1 MKPIAPSVRVGETTE
16 RSFTM
21 PKTAFVTGGT
31 GFLGLNLIQ
40 ELSKQKWKII
50 ALYLPSVDPKYLSR
64 YGVTMVCGNLND
76 GDLLCRAIPEGTDA
90 VFHLAANTSAW
101 AKNNAQQYIDNVE
114 GTRNMVDAAL
124 QKKVQRFVYTSSISA
139 FGYHPHECI
148 NEQTVSNALTC
159 GMHYNRTKFLAEN
172 IVKDAVKKGLNAV
185 ILNPCNIIG
194 PYDTNNWTR
203 QFIRPICN
211 GRLLVVP
218 PGKAMWCHVKDIVDA
233 HISAAD
239 KGVPGENYLL
249 GGTEARFIDVVNEI
263 ERLLGKAETR
273 RVQPA
278 WLLRLIVGVLFLK
291 SKIDGKEPL
300 LTPEKYTRAVAYIHC
315 DYSKASAVLGYRTSP
330 LSVMIKDSFTW
341 LKSENLL

>member
-1 MKPIAPSVRVGETTE
+1 
-16 RSFTM
+16 M
-21 PKTAFVTGGT
+21 PKTAFVTGAT

-40 ELSKQKWKII
+40 ELANRKWNII
-50 ALYLPSVDPKYLSR
+50 ALYLPATDPKYLSK
-64 YGVTMVCGNLND
+64 YEATMVGGNLSD
-76 GDLLCRAIPEGTDA
+76 ADLLCRAIPYGTDA

-101 AKNNAQQYIDNVE
+101 AKNNDQQYIDNVE

-124 QKKVQRFVYTSSISA
+124 QKKVQCFVYTSSISA

-148 NEQTVSNALTC
+148 NEQTVSNALAC
-159 GMHYNRTKFLAEN
+159 GMNYNKTKFLAES
-172 IVKDAVKKGLNAV
+172 IVKEAVKKGLNGV

-203 QFIRPICN
+203 QFIRPVYE
-211 GRLLVVP
+211 GRLPAVP

-233 HISAAD
+233 HISAVD

-273 RVQPA
+273 RIQPA
-278 WLLRLIVGVLFLK
+278 WLLRLIVGVLYLK
-291 SKIDGKEPL
+291 SKIDGREPM
-300 LTPEKYTRAVAYIHC
+300 LTPEKYNRAVAHICC

-330 LSVMIKDSFTW
+330 LSVMIKDSVTW
-341 LKSENLL
+341 LKEENLL

>member
-1 MKPIAPSVRVGETTE
+1 
-16 RSFTM
+16 M
-21 PKTAFVTGGT
+21 PKTAFVTGAT
-31 GFLGLNLIQ
+31 GFVGLNLIQ
-40 ELSKQKWKII
+40 ELARRKWNII
-50 ALYLPSVDPKYLSR
+50 ALYLPSADTKYLAK
-64 YGVTMVCGNLND
+64 YGVTMVGGFLSD
-76 GDLLCRAIPEGTDA
+76 ADLLCRAIPEDADA

-101 AKNNAQQYIDNVE
+101 ARNDARQYVDNVE
-114 GTRNMVDAAL
+114 GTTNMVDAAL
-124 QKKVQRFVYTSSISA
+124 RKKVHRFVYTSSISA
-139 FGYHPHECI
+139 FGYHPRECI
-148 NEQTVSNALTC
+148 NEQTVSNALAC
-159 GMHYNRTKFLAEN
+159 GMNYNKTKFLAEN

-203 QFIRPICN
+203 QFIRPIYD
-211 GRLLVVP
+211 GRLPAVP

-233 HISAAD
+233 HINAVD

-249 GGTEARFIDVVNEI
+249 GGIEARFIDVVNEI

-278 WLLRLIVGVLFLK
+278 WLLRLLVGVLCLK

-300 LTPEKYTRAVAYIHC
+300 LTPEKYNRAVAHICC

-330 LSVMIKDSFTW
+330 LGLMIKDSFAW
-341 LKSENLL
+341 LREENLL